1 MRITPKQQSFLDSL
15 TCERLTFDPQN
26 QEYIKSFRS
35 KKGDLLVKY
44 LLNRGWQEDTEGSLA
59 FYVIKNQDNVVLFFF
74 SLKCGSLF
82 DPLNEDEIE
91 ARIEGCKQLLEIIR
105 SSSTGDDREETLAML
120 EQLRSGSGLPL
131 DQLESRL
138 RRSIKYDTKKLEQ
151 IGGDKEQERNAK
163 IVRVGVTHPGVELV
177 HFCANDS
184 ARYLWMRSGMTR
196 SMGEVLFWHF
206 IAPII
211 CNVQTIIGCQYAY
224 LFAAD
229 LSQDGSLVNYYQI
242 SLNFDQP
249 DDIGTSKPLYDFCCE
264 FMCQKI
270 KDIQTYRTEYFD
282 NFNPDIT
289 DEVV

>member
-1 MRITPKQQSFLDSL
+1 MRITQKQQSFLDDL
-15 TCERLTFDPQN
+15 ICERLTADPQN
-26 QEYIKSFRS
+26 RELIRSFRS
-35 KKGDLLVKY
+35 DKGDLIVKY
-44 LLNRGWQEDTEGSLA
+44 LLERGWQEDSDGSLA

-91 ARIEGCKQLLEIIR
+91 ARIEGCKQLLEMIR
-105 SSSTGDDREETLAML
+105 SSSASDDRDETLAML

-138 RRSIKYDTKKLEQ
+138 RRSIKYNAKKLKQ
-151 IGGDKEQERNAK
+151 IGGDKEQERNEK

-184 ARYLWMRSGMTR
+184 ARYLWMRSGISR
-196 SMGEVLFWHF
+196 SMGEVLFWQF

-211 CNVQTIIGCQYAY
+211 SSVQTIIGCQYAY

-229 LSQDGSLVNYYQI
+229 ISQDGSLINYYQV
-242 SLNFDQP
+242 SLNFGQP

-270 KDIQTYRTEYFD
+270 GDIQTYRTEYFD

-289 DEVV
+289 DDIV